1 MLRSLVGSEMCIRD
15 RYQRRVRGSSTLAM
29 ARWWLVLTMVQLVV
43 GTHYRFGTI
52 SHRLGSAVGE
62 VEFTI
67 KLAYRRSFSSA
78 WVVSPIGDT
87 VSSSGRWKLGDGT
100 SVSNPPLVVTA
111 VSSDNDW
118 VFMEGTHTH
127 TYADTSVDYFPE
139 FESCC
144 RISQL
149 LNNPDA
155 NYITRAKVS
164 FPLRGNESP
173 VSSGLP
179 ILEIL
184 QGSVGTFQIP
194 FTDTDSD
201 PVTVT
206 NGPISTMRVR
216 LRSVSYTHLTLPTK
230 RIVEISVVAVSL
242 KKKKKEQETQRE
254 NEERYL
260 SI

>member
-216 LRSVSYTHLTLPTK
+216 LR
-230 RIVEISVVAVSL
+230 
-242 KKKKKEQETQRE
+242 
-254 NEERYL
+254 
-260 SI
+260 